1 MMNVT
6 KIKELY
12 AALIVLFF
20 LSACTGSSTDA
31 LNSSGASSPRT
42 AQSQNRSQSKST
54 TSDVSG
60 LRVVNGLP
68 APATSRDGQDQL
80 LLVGD
85 ILEIDVFQVDEL
97 DKTVQI
103 DSSGRVSM
111 PLIGQVEAAS
121 KTVASFEQELESR
134 YGVQYLQS
142 PEVTVLVKESVG
154 RQVTLDGEF
163 LTPGVY
169 PTRPGTTLIQ
179 AVAQARG
186 LSPLADEDKVF
197 VYRDHMGEKVVAKFN
212 VAEIR
217 AGNAPDPNIYG
228 GDIIVAFKSDEK
240 VAQQNLKDALGV
252 AVNATRVVAPF

>member
-1 MMNVT
+1 MMNMIQ
-6 KIKELY
+6 KIKELHV
-12 AALIVLFF
+12 ALIVLFF
-20 LSACTGSSTDA
+20 LSACTGSSTGK
-31 LNSSGASSPRT
+31 LNKSGSPSSRT
-42 AQSQNRSQSKST
+42 TQSQNSTNT
-54 TSDVSG
+54 TSASG
-60 LRVVNGLP
+60 LRIVNNLP
-68 APATSRDGQDQL
+68 APVNSRDGQDQL

-121 KTVASFEQELESR
+121 KTVAGFEQELENR

-154 RQVTLDGEF
+154 QQVTLDGEF

-169 PTRPGTTLIQ
+169 PTRPGTTLLQ

-186 LSPLADEDKVF
+186 LSPVADEDKVF
-197 VYRDHMGEKVVAKFN
+197 VYRDYQGEKVVAKFN

-217 AGNAPDPNIYG
+217 SGNALDPKIYG
-228 GDIIVAFKSDEK
+228 GDVIVAFKSDSK